1 MSYIRENLKH
11 VHKCGRFKLKAICEM
26 GMRTKLVDVIIIGPH
41 LIYFYSVAYISQVE
55 TESEKSAK

>member
-1 MSYIRENLKH
+1 MSYISENLKR
-11 VHKCGRFKLKAICEM
+11 VQKCGRFKLKAICEM

-55 TESEKSAK
+55 IKSEERAK